1 MFWQQVVNSI
11 SLGAVY
17 AIFAVGYTLVFGVL
31 QILNLAHA
39 SVYMVG
45 AFFALYLVTVLG
57 LSVVIALAM
66 SMVFCGFLGLALY
79 FLVFKPIRKR
89 DVPHQEAE
97 LLMLIASIAA
107 SHVVISL
114 MRLIVGV
121 DVMRFPPQPFAERM
135 LSYGPVQV
143 SALQLL
149 ILISALLLMLVLQLV
164 VSRTPQGRSIRA
176 VAESDRTSGLLG
188 VNVEKVILL
197 TMFLSSALGAAAGVL
212 ISLQTSSLWVH
223 MGDSV
228 ELKALSIIILG
239 GLGSISGAFVAA
251 ILIGFIDVFSTAY
264 ISSLWKDAIIFGILF
279 GTLILKPSG
288 LFGFLQK
295 RRV

>member
-31 QILNLAHA
+31 RILNLAHA

-45 AFFALYLVTVLG
+45 AFVALYIVSTFGASILPAMLASMMLCGGLG
-57 LSVVIALAM
+57 A
-66 SMVFCGFLGLALY
+66 ALY
-79 FLVFKPIRKR
+79 YLVFKPLRR
-89 DVPHQEAE
+89 RQVAHQESE

-107 SHVVISL
+107 SNIIISGV
-114 MRLIVGV
+114 RLVVGV
-121 DVMRFPPQPFAERM
+121 DVMRFPAQPFAERM
-135 LSYGPVQV
+135 LAVGSVQV
-143 SALQLL
+143 SALQLM
-149 ILISALLLMLVLQLV
+149 ILLASLLLMAVLQFA
-164 VSRTPQGRSIRA
+164 VSRTPQGREIRA
-176 VAESDRTSGLLG
+176 VAESDRTAGLLG
-188 VNVEKVILL
+188 VDVERVIVL
-197 TMFLSSALGAAAGVL
+197 TMVISAALGAAAGVL
-212 ISLQTSSLWVH
+212 ISLQTNSLWVH
-223 MGDSV
+223 MGDIV

-251 ILIGFIDVFSTAY
+251 LLIGFVDVFSTAY

-279 GTLILKPSG
+279 VTLIARPSG
-288 LFGFLQK
+288 LFGARER

>member
-31 QILNLAHA
+31 RILNLAHA
-39 SVYMVG
+39 AVYMVG
-45 AFFALYLVTVLG
+45 AFFALYLVTALG
-57 LSVVIALAM
+57 LSVVMALAM
-66 SMVFCGFLGLALY
+66 SMVFCGLLGLALY

-89 DVPHQEAE
+89 DVSHQEAE

-107 SHVVISL
+107 SHIVISL

-121 DVMRFPPQPFAERM
+121 DVMRFPAQPFAERM
-135 LSYGPVQV
+135 LSFGPVQV
-143 SALQLL
+143 SALQLM
-149 ILISALLLMLVLQLV
+149 ILGSALLLMLVLQLV

-176 VAESDRTSGLLG
+176 VAESDRTAGLLG

-223 MGDSV
+223 MGDIV

-239 GLGSISGAFVAA
+239 GLGSIAGAFVAA

>member
-31 QILNLAHA
+31 RILNLAHA

-45 AFFALYLVTVLG
+45 AFAALYIVTAFGVGILP
-57 LSVVIALAM
+57 AM
-66 SMVFCGFLGLALY
+66 VASMVLCGALGAALY
-79 FLVFKPIRKR
+79 YLVFKPLRR
-89 DVPHQEAE
+89 RQVPHQESE

-107 SHVVISL
+107 SNIIISGV
-114 MRLIVGV
+114 RLVVGV
-121 DVMRFPPQPFAERM
+121 DVMRFPAQPFAERM
-135 LSYGPVQV
+135 LAFGPVQV
-143 SALQLL
+143 SALQLM
-149 ILISALLLMLVLQLV
+149 ILLASLLLMAVLQFAV
-164 VSRTPQGRSIRA
+164 TKSPQGREIRA
-176 VAESDRTSGLLG
+176 VAESGRTAGLLG
-188 VNVEKVILL
+188 VDVERVIVL
-197 TMFLSSALGAAAGVL
+197 TMVISAALGAAAGVL
-212 ISLQTSSLWVH
+212 ISLQTNSLWVH
-223 MGDSV
+223 MGDIV

-251 ILIGFIDVFSTAY
+251 LLIGFVDVFSTAY

-279 GTLILKPSG
+279 VTLIARPSG
-288 LFGFLQK
+288 LFGARER